1 VDEEA
6 VGRYR
11 LELLGEADRYGVELP
26 TPPPGDDD
34 HWAGKL
40 DVLVE
45 EAVPVAGFTF
55 GCPAAEVI
63 GRLHAA
69 GTLGV
74 VTVTSVPEAVRWVAA
89 GADVLCVQGIEAGG
103 HRATFLDHPGDL
115 GLLPL
120 LALVRQAVAVPLI
133 AAGGIMTCEGIAAAR
148 AAGAAAAQLG
158 TAF

>member
-1 VDEEA
+1 MAGGVSTPALAAGVSGAGGLGFLAAGYKTPRQVRVEIAEVRAVTAEPFGVNVFLPDHRPVDEEA

-11 LELLGEADRYGVELP
+11 LEVLGEADRYGVEPP
-26 TPPPGDDD
+26 TPPPDDDD

-69 GTLGV
+69 GTLVV
-74 VTVTSVPEAVRWVAA
+74 VTVTSVPEAVRAVAA
-89 GADVLCVQGIEAGG
+89 GADVLCVQGIE
-103 HRATFLDHPGDL
+103 
-115 GLLPL
+115 
-120 LALVRQAVAVPLI
+120 
-133 AAGGIMTCEGIAAAR
+133 
-148 AAGAAAAQLG
+148 
-158 TAF
+158 